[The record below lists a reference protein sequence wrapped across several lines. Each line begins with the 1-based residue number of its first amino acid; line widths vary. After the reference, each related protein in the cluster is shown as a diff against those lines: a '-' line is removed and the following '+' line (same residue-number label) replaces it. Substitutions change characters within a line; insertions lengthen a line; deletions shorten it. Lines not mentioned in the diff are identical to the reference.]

1 MRARQLCEVD
11 LFMPS
16 NASSGSGTGA
26 AAVTGLPRIILGSAL
41 GTMIEW
47 YDFYIFGSLTTVLA
61 LKFYPTGND
70 TFALIAYLATFAVGF
85 LVRPFGA
92 LFFGRL
98 GDLVGRRIAFII
110 TLTIMGFSTASIG
123 LLPTFKT
130 AGWIS
135 PILLILIR
143 VLQGLAL
150 GGEYGGAAV
159 FVAEHVPDN
168 KRGFYTSFIQIT
180 ATLGLFM
187 SLGVI
192 VATQQSMSTATF
204 QDWGW
209 RLPFLLSIVLVA
221 ASLYIRLKMKESP
234 IYTQI
239 KAAGMSS
246 TKPLTD
252 AFTQWVNL
260 KRVLIS
266 LFGATAGQGVVWYTG
281 QFYALFYLQTV
292 LKLNAKTAN
301 IDVAIALLLSMPF
314 FTVFG
319 SLSDRIGRKKLMM
332 SSLLLAVIFY
342 IPIYK
347 GMQAAAGNNVVSVSS
362 VQDKITKAYKLTPQ
376 TIDEATG
383 KHVPAKEAVNA
394 NQPLLILY
402 VWLQVILVC
411 MVYGPIAAYL
421 VEAFPAKVR
430 YTSVSLP
437 YHIGN
442 GVFGGLLPLI
452 GLGLCATTGNI
463 YAGLYYPM
471 GIAALT
477 FTVGM
482 IFLKETHG
490 TLIWDEAEK
499 TA

>member
-1 MRARQLCEVD
+1 M
-11 LFMPS
+11 
-16 NASSGSGTGA
+16 ASSASVRPGVDGAHGIPRVIIGS
-26 AAVTGLPRIILGSAL
+26 SL

-47 YDFYIFGSLTTVLA
+47 YDFYIFGSLATVLA
-61 LKFYPTGND
+61 SKFYPKGND

-98 GDLVGRRIAFII
+98 GDLMGRRIAFII
-110 TLTIMGFSTASIG
+110 TLTIMGFSTAAIG
-123 LLPTFKT
+123 IMPTFAV
-130 AGWIS
+130 AGWFS
-135 PILLILIR
+135 PIVLILIR
-143 VLQGLAL
+143 MLQGLAL

-180 ATLGLFM
+180 ATLGLFL
-187 SLGVI
+187 SLAVI
-192 VATQQSMSTATF
+192 VATQQSMDVATF

-209 RLPFLLSIVLVA
+209 RLPFLLSIVLVSI
-221 ASLYIRLKMKESP
+221 SLYIRLKMKESP
-234 IYTQI
+234 IYSQI

-246 TKPLTD
+246 TQPLTD
-252 AFTQWVNL
+252 AFTKWVNL

-266 LFGATAGQGVVWYTG
+266 LVGATMGQGVVWYTG

-301 IDVAIALLLSMPF
+301 IDVAIALLLAMPF

-332 SSLLLAVIFY
+332 TALLLAVIFY
-342 IPIYK
+342 IPIYS
-347 GMQAAAGNNVVSVSS
+347 GMQKAAGNNVVSVSS
-362 VQDKITKAYKLTPQ
+362 VKDKVTGANKLTPQ
-376 TIDEATG
+376 TIDAVTG
-383 KHVPAKEAVNA
+383 KLVAAKEAVNA
-394 NQPLLILY
+394 NQPMLVLY

-411 MVYGPIAAYL
+411 MIYGPIAAYL

-430 YTSVSLP
+430 YSSVSLP

-463 YAGLYYPM
+463 YAGLYYPI
-471 GIAALT
+471 GIAALC
-477 FTVGM
+477 FVCGM
-482 IFLKETHG
+482 VLLKETHG
-490 TLIWDEAEK
+490 TLIWDEVTEREAILEVIDK
-499 TA
+499 PHHA

>member
-1 MRARQLCEVD
+1 M
-11 LFMPS
+11 
-16 NASSGSGTGA
+16 ASQSASGTTV
-26 AAVTGLPRIILGSAL
+26 AVPNSMTQVIFGSAT

-47 YDFYIFGSLTTVLA
+47 YDFYIFGSLATVLSS
-61 LKFYPTGND
+61 KFYPAGND

-130 AGWIS
+130 AGWFAPVI
-135 PILLILIR
+135 LILIR
-143 VLQGLAL
+143 MLQGLAL

-168 KRGFYTSFIQIT
+168 KRGYYTSFIQIT
-180 ATLGLFM
+180 ATLGLFV
-187 SLGVI
+187 SLAVI
-192 VATQQSMSTATF
+192 VVTQQSMNKADFDS
-204 QDWGW
+204 WGW
-209 RLPFLLSIVLVA
+209 RLPFLLSLVLVGV
-221 ASLYIRLKMKESP
+221 SLYIRWRMKESP
-234 IYTQI
+234 IYSQI
-239 KAAGMSS
+239 KAAGMTSV
-246 TKPLTD
+246 KPLTD
-252 AFTQWVNL
+252 ALFHWPNL
-260 KRVLIS
+260 KLVLIS
-266 LFGATAGQGVVWYTG
+266 LLGATAGQGVVWYTG

-292 LKLNAKTAN
+292 LKVNTKTAN
-301 IDVAIALLLSMPF
+301 IDVAIALLLAMPF

-319 SLSDRIGRKKLMM
+319 ALSDRIGRKKLMM
-332 SSLLLAVIFY
+332 TALLLSVIFY

-347 GMQAAAGNNVVSVSS
+347 GMQAAAGNNVVSVAS
-362 VQDKITKAYKLTPQ
+362 TKNKVTGAISLTPQ
-376 TIDEATG
+376 TMDETG
-383 KHVPAKEAVNA
+383 KLIPAKSADNA
-394 NQPLLILY
+394 NQPLLVLY

-411 MVYGPIAAYL
+411 MIYGPIAAYL

-452 GLGLCATTGNI
+452 GLGLCASTGNI
-463 YAGLYYPM
+463 YAGLYYP
-471 GIAALT
+471 IAVAALT
-477 FTVGM
+477 FVVGTLL
-482 IFLKETHG
+482 LKETHG
-490 TLIWDEAEK
+490 TLIWDEAG
-499 TA
+499 TGPVGH